1 MALATCWTVERFY
14 SGIFQKKERCASVF
28 IWWSLYFVLQLQL
41 EGNRG
46 NASIG
51 LTVLNIVFVIILGRV
66 TYEYTLKTL
75 VFGVFCLCL
84 VWALYEM
91 LVYYALGFTS
101 LPQVESN
108 MLGTVISKILVIITM
123 GVISIQGKSK
133 QFINVSP
140 GVYLWLIVIP
150 VGSIS
155 LAVVEFFQYQYS
167 FISLFKFSLLILFNL
182 VTFQIYFYVAEKYAV
197 EYEKR
202 IYEQQIDYLTRNKE
216 DEKRIMD
223 SFYEEKH
230 NLKNM
235 LLSMRSDIEQG
246 DKETVLKGIDDIL
259 GNIESHSLKVH
270 SGNENI
276 DAILNSKFALAKCKK
291 IEVRHEIILPAID
304 VLNKYDMA
312 ILLGAMLDN
321 AIEGAEKCKEE
332 IRYIDVSMG
341 IIKKALVIIIENS
354 FNGELRIDRKGNLL
368 STKSDSGKH
377 GYGVPSIRRIIKKY
391 GGEFCYTHKGGNYKM
406 EIFIPVGNFDS
417 K

>member
-1 MALATCWTVERFY
+1 MAFATCWIVEKFY
-14 SGIFQKKERCASVF
+14 TGIFKRKAMHTGVF
-28 IWWSLYFVLQLQL
+28 ILWGIYFVLQLL
-41 EGNRG
+41 IEGNRG

-51 LTVLNIVFVIILGRV
+51 LTIINIVWIIVLGMA
-66 TYEYTLKTL
+66 TYEYTIKTM
-75 VFGVFCLCL
+75 VFGVVCLCF
-84 VWALYEM
+84 VWALFEM
-91 LVYYALGFTS
+91 LVYFALGFTD
-101 LPQVESN
+101 LPQTESN
-108 MLGTVISKILVIITM
+108 ILGTVVSKIMVIIAM
-123 GVISIQGKSK
+123 GVIYERGKSK
-133 QFINVSP
+133 RFINMSA
-140 GVYLWLIVIP
+140 GIYFLLIVIP
-150 VGSIS
+150 LGSIYF
-155 LAVVEFFQYQYS
+155 AVVEFFQYQYS
-167 FISLFKFSLLILFNL
+167 FISLFKFALLILFNL

-230 NLKNM
+230 KLKNM

-321 AIEGAEKCKEE
+321 AIEAAEKCKEE

-391 GGEFCYTHKGGNYKM
+391 GGEFCYTRKGGNYKM
-406 EIFIPVGNFDS
+406 EIFIPIGNFDS